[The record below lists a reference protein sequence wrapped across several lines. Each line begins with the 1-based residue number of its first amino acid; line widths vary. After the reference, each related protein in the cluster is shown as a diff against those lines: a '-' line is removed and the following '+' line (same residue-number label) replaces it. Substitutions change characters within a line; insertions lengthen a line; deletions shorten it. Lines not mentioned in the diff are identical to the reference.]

1 MFKNNITSHFILQIG
16 GFGTQGV
23 TNQISYFLPSQG
35 EWNGLTKVP
44 HVECSNFGCATL
56 GYVLCNQ
63 RQNLKIKCE
72 ILYLMSSC
80 THNSCNI
87 LT

>member
-1 MFKNNITSHFILQIG
+1 MFQNNIISYLFILQIG

-23 TNQISYFLPSQG
+23 TNQISYFLPSLG

-56 GYVLCNQ
+56 GYVLLELQ
-63 RQNLKIKCE
+63 YKLKI
-72 ILYLMSSC
+72 
-80 THNSCNI
+80 
-87 LT
+87 

>member
-1 MFKNNITSHFILQIG
+1 MNYNDVKSFQIG

-35 EWNGLTKVP
+35 QWNGLTKVP

-56 GYVLCNQ
+56 RLVYSY
-63 RQNLKIKCE
+63 ISSE
-72 ILYLMSSC
+72 IM
-80 THNSCNI
+80 I
-87 LT
+87 LVKTLLSLDFN